1 MDEDEFI
8 TVRWELTLPPE
19 VVSFI
24 EFEAKRLTEEQRRA
38 NPDSPEIITTEKVA
52 SELLHGAALM
62 AYLELPE
69 KMSDED
75 FDRYLPMIRRDHTE

>member
-19 VVSFI
+19 VVAFI
-24 EFEAKRLTEEQRRA
+24 AFEAKRLTEEQQRA
-38 NPDSPEIITTEKVA
+38 NPDSPAIITTEKVA
-52 SELLHGAALM
+52 SELLHGSALM

-69 KMSDED
+69 NMRNED
-75 FDRYLPMIRRDHTE
+75 FARYLSMIRRDQTE